1 VYVCEYLRSLAES
14 NPLTG
19 VDQTDVL
26 ENMRVQMPGL
36 TLDRMTYVGNLPED
50 GDAVAPLFR
59 LQTETPISSNVLSQ
73 EEAFVLFC
81 IFIRIAAVLRTADA
95 KSEIILRFG
104 RRLRTIV
111 EDDLDTVSACF
122 ARDTRVDL
130 LPVQFTIWTIECAIT
145 HLAERQVSC
154 RQALR

>member
-1 VYVCEYLRSLAES
+1 VSVCEYFRSLAES

-26 ENMRVQMPGL
+26 ENIRIQRPGL
-36 TLDRMTYVGNLPED
+36 TLNRMTHIGNLPED
-50 GDAVAPLFR
+50 GDAVTPLFR
-59 LQTETPISSNVLSQ
+59 LQTEIPISRNVLSQ
-73 EEAFVLFC
+73 EETFVLFC

-95 KSEIILRFG
+95 KSEIILRVNRG
-104 RRLRTIV
+104 LRTIV

-130 LPVQFTIWTIECAIT
+130 LPVQYTIRTLECTTT